1 MSNVF
6 AFSTRVRQRA
16 SQFCTVPHRTGS
28 RCCGKEVGE
37 KHAPVKVRRN
47 RLRWRMKM
55 ASTYRAVEASA
66 TDGLAAPSALH
77 EVTCTKEASL
87 LAKAKSGETAALDRL
102 YRAHA
107 EKLFRTVHCITR
119 NREDAK
125 DAVQDSLL
133 RAFLHLKSFD
143 GRSTFS
149 TWLTRVGTNSALMIL
164 RKKRNSREISAHG
177 PGVDVTLW
185 EVPDSAPNPEIRCA
199 EREQGRILKDAIS
212 NLRPTIRR
220 ALEFHTLQDRS
231 LQETAAQIGIS
242 VSAAKARF
250 FHAKAA
256 LRKSKVLRKINEP
269 SWHGLELKG
278 GEL

>member
-1 MSNVF
+1 MN
-6 AFSTRVRQRA
+6 
-16 SQFCTVPHRTGS
+16 
-28 RCCGKEVGE
+28 
-37 KHAPVKVRRN
+37 
-47 RLRWRMKM
+47 M
-55 ASTYRAVEASA
+55 ASTYRTVEALAPS
-66 TDGLAAPSALH
+66 GLAAPSALQK
-77 EVTCTKEASL
+77 VMGTKEASL
-87 LAKAKSGETAALDRL
+87 LATAKSGETAALDTL

-107 EKLFRTVHCITR
+107 EKLFRTVHRITR
-119 NREDAK
+119 NREDAE

-149 TWLTRVGTNSALMIL
+149 TWLTRIGINSALMIL

-177 PGVDVTLW
+177 PGVDETLW
-185 EVPDSAPNPEIRCA
+185 EVPDSTPNPERRCA

-220 ALEFHTLQDRS
+220 ALELQILEHRS
-231 LQETAAQIGIS
+231 FEETAAQIGIS
-242 VSAAKARF
+242 VSAAKARV

-269 SWHGLELKG
+269 SWHGLEIKG
-278 GEL
+278 GES

>member
-1 MSNVF
+1 
-6 AFSTRVRQRA
+6 
-16 SQFCTVPHRTGS
+16 
-28 RCCGKEVGE
+28 
-37 KHAPVKVRRN
+37 
-47 RLRWRMKM
+47 MKM
-55 ASTYRAVEASA
+55 ASTYRTVEPSASG
-66 TDGLAAPSALH
+66 GLAASSALQ
-77 EVTCTKEASL
+77 EVTGAKEASL
-87 LAKAKSGETAALDRL
+87 LATAKSGETAALDTL

-107 EKLFRTVHCITR
+107 EKLFRTVHRITR
-119 NREDAK
+119 NREDAE

-149 TWLTRVGTNSALMIL
+149 TWLTRIGINSALMIL

-177 PGVDVTLW
+177 PGVDETLW
-185 EVPDSAPNPEIRCA
+185 EVPDSIPNPERRCA

-220 ALEFHTLQDRS
+220 ALELQVLEHRS
-231 LQETAAQIGIS
+231 MEETAAQIGIS
-242 VSAAKARF
+242 VSAAKARV

-269 SWHGLELKG
+269 SWHGLVELKG
-278 GEL
+278 GES

>member
-1 MSNVF
+1 M
-6 AFSTRVRQRA
+6 
-16 SQFCTVPHRTGS
+16 
-28 RCCGKEVGE
+28 
-37 KHAPVKVRRN
+37 KV
-47 RLRWRMKM
+47 
-55 ASTYRAVEASA
+55 ASTYRTVEASA
-66 TDGLAAPSALH
+66 LGGLAAPSALQ
-77 EVTCTKEASL
+77 EVTGTKEAIL
-87 LAKAKSGETAALDRL
+87 LATAKSGETVTLDTL

-107 EKLFRTVHCITR
+107 EKLFRTVHRITR
-119 NREDAK
+119 NREDAE

-149 TWLTRVGTNSALMIL
+149 TRLTRIGINSALMIL

-177 PGVDVTLW
+177 PGVEETLW
-185 EVPDSAPNPEIRCA
+185 EVPDSAPNPEIWCA
-199 EREQGRILKDAIS
+199 ERERERFLRDAIAG
-212 NLRPTIRR
+212 LRPLIRR
-220 ALEFHTLQDRS
+220 ALEFHTLEDHS

-269 SWHGLELKG
+269 SWHGLEIKG

>member
-1 MSNVF
+1 
-6 AFSTRVRQRA
+6 
-16 SQFCTVPHRTGS
+16 
-28 RCCGKEVGE
+28 
-37 KHAPVKVRRN
+37 
-47 RLRWRMKM
+47 MKM

-66 TDGLAAPSALH
+66 TDGLAAPSALQ

-87 LAKAKSGETAALDRL
+87 LATAKSGETAALDAL

-107 EKLFRTVHCITR
+107 EKLFRTVHRITR
-119 NREDAK
+119 NREDAE

-149 TWLTRVGTNSALMIL
+149 TWLTRIGINSALMIL
-164 RKKRNSREISAHG
+164 RKRRNSGELSAHS
-177 PGVDVTLW
+177 PGVDETLW
-185 EVPDSAPNPEIRCA
+185 EVSDPSPDPERQYA
-199 EREQGRILKDAIS
+199 ERERERFLRDAIAGLS
-212 NLRPTIRR
+212 PRTRR
-220 ALEFHTLQDRS
+220 ALEFHTLQDHS

-269 SWHGLELKG
+269 SWHGLEIKG